1 MGALPSDDLTN
12 LNPVSTR
19 EWLQHLNR
27 RFDVL
32 ESSIANDRETM
43 IGFMEKTNEWIKCHD
58 VGLVQREKMAE
69 RHDEKINQ
77 LEKKVN
83 AWNMGN
89 TVAAIIAA
97 IMGFFGLKGS

>member
-1 MGALPSDDLTN
+1 MGALPSDDMTN

-27 RFDVL
+27 RFDNL
-32 ESSIANDRETM
+32 ESSIADDRETM
-43 IGFMEKTNEWIKCHD
+43 IGFMEKTNEWIKSHD
-58 VGLVQREKMAE
+58 QGLVQREKMAE
-69 RHDEKINQ
+69 RQDEKINQ

>member
-27 RFDVL
+27 RFDNL
-32 ESSIANDRETM
+32 ESSIADDRETM
-43 IGFMEKTNEWIKCHD
+43 IGFMEKTNEWIKSHD
-58 VGLVQREKMAE
+58 QGLVQREKMAE

>member
-32 ESSIANDRETM
+32 ESSIANDRKTM
-43 IGFMEKTNEWIKCHD
+43 IGFMEKTNDWIKCHD
-58 VGLVQREKMAE
+58 RDVLAREKLAE
-69 RHDEKINQ
+69 KHSEKIEQ

-83 AWNMGN
+83 GWNVINSLG
-89 TVAAIIAA
+89 VIIAGILA
-97 IMGFFGLKGS
+97 ALGLKGS